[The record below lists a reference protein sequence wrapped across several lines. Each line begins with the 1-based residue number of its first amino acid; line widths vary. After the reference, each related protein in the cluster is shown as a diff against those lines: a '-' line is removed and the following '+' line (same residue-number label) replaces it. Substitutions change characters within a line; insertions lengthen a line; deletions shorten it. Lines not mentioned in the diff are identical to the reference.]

1 MSPSPEP
8 PDSGL
13 TKKTTIGKDPK
24 RIVQLEKAASRIS
37 QRSLNPGLGLSF
49 LLGVWIFTFFQA
61 GAGDSY
67 SVIAIAFRSP
77 VASGLRNPVGGRILS
92 PAA

>member
-1 MSPSPEP
+1 MGLSPET

-13 TKKTTIGKDPK
+13 TKKTTIGKDLK
-24 RIVQLEKAASRIS
+24 RIVQLEKATSRIS
-37 QRSLNPGLGLSF
+37 QRNLNLGFGLLF

-77 VASGLRNPVGGRILS
+77 VASGLQNPVGGRILS